1 MAKARVAILRTRPES
16 VVEDYRRLCA
26 LAGMKDALD
35 PSVPTILKDNI
46 TWHLV
51 FPGVNTTPWQLE
63 GTILALHD
71 AGLRDLVAVHNH
83 TVVTIPERG
92 EEELK
97 FTPIY
102 RRFDIPVLFNF
113 RDDQM
118 KWVSYRSKRPLL
130 ALPRIFHGDVRIPD
144 FFVGKNIVHLPTVK
158 THSYTQY
165 TGAMKNAFGGLL
177 NYRRHYTHT
186 WIHETLVDLLA
197 IGQEIHPGMF
207 ATMDGT
213 TAGSGPGPRTVKPHD
228 KHVILASAD
237 QVAIDA
243 IAATMM
249 GLDWSR
255 LPCIALAHERG
266 LGVGDPREIEVVGDA
281 DAAAE
286 RWAFPVGVNLA
297 TGVGRLLW
305 HDTPLKGLQRLF
317 FHTPLVNLFIFAS
330 EMYHDRIWYPLK
342 GRRAVA
348 HWQAQSPWGRLFASY
363 PRETNRQA
371 T

>member
-165 TGAMKNAFGGLL
+165 TGAMKVLTELKGANILDRL
-177 NYRRHYTHT
+177 KR
-186 WIHETLVDLLA
+186 
-197 IGQEIHPGMF
+197 
-207 ATMDGT
+207 
-213 TAGSGPGPRTVKPHD
+213 AGAPNTIKWSAPPDSKGNIALK
-228 KHVILASAD
+228 ILA
-237 QVAIDA
+237 
-243 IAATMM
+243 
-249 GLDWSR
+249 
-255 LPCIALAHERG
+255 
-266 LGVGDPREIEVVGDA
+266 
-281 DAAAE
+281 
-286 RWAFPVGVNLA
+286 
-297 TGVGRLLW
+297 
-305 HDTPLKGLQRLF
+305 
-317 FHTPLVNLFIFAS
+317 
-330 EMYHDRIWYPLK
+330 DRD
-342 GRRAVA
+342 
-348 HWQAQSPWGRLFASY
+348 S
-363 PRETNRQA
+363 
-371 T
+371 